1 MTMAFFPPLIT
12 SASKLALVNTVVAE
26 EAPMPRRTQRTR
38 AKARIS
44 TVQWLRS
51 KGDDDEL
58 SGEARVGMNHVRRLT
73 GNDEG

>member
-38 AKARIS
+38 AKPRIS
-44 TVQWLRS
+44 TVRS
-51 KGDDDEL
+51 V
-58 SGEARVGMNHVRRLT
+58 AAI
-73 GNDEG
+73 EG